1 MTAVMD
7 VTLVGAGPYGLS
19 VGAHLAGIAGL
30 DLQILGKPMHS
41 WSHRMPQGM
50 QLKSAGFASNLYA
63 SHHRYSLRDFYAEQG
78 QVYDDLRLAVPVE
91 MFCAY
96 GLAFQQR
103 FLPSIKSDHLVA
115 LHADGKGFVLHT
127 DAGDVLRSR
136 RVILAVGQDDFAF
149 VPELLAGLP
158 KQYVT
163 HSSDHH
169 ALDHFSNRDVVV
181 IGGGASATDLAVLL
195 HEAQAR
201 VVQVMR
207 RGSAHFSGIWQE
219 TSASWLA
226 RVRQPVS
233 SIGPGWRNQLY
244 AGLPSLYRHLPDRL
258 RLRIVRRH
266 LGPSAGWFMTER
278 AAKVPRL
285 GGYQVEQACIVDG
298 RVHLRLRGG
307 DGGSREIVADH
318 VIAATGF
325 RADLSRLAFLDASM
339 RARLALLGAAPKLRG
354 NFESSIPGLHFIGP
368 VTAPNFGPVMRFVAG
383 ANFTARRMAAAFA
396 RPKPVD
402 RTRRLSTAR
411 G

>member
-19 VGAHLAGIAGL
+19 VGAHLAGIPGL
-30 DLQILGKPMHS
+30 DLLILGKPMNS
-41 WSHRMPQGM
+41 WSQRMPKGM

-63 SHHRYSLRDFYAEQG
+63 RHHRYSLRDFYAEQG
-78 QVYDDLRLAVPVE
+78 QAYDDLRLPVPVE

-103 FLPSIKSDHLVA
+103 FLPNIKSDHLVA
-115 LHADGKGFVLHT
+115 MHADGRDFVLHT
-127 DAGDVLRSR
+127 DAGEVIHSR

-149 VPELLAGLP
+149 VPEVLAGLP

-163 HSSDHH
+163 HSSEHH
-169 ALDHFSNRDVVV
+169 ALDHFSNQDVVV

-195 HEAQAR
+195 DEAQAR

-207 RGSAHFSGIWQE
+207 RGSAHFSSIWQE
-219 TSASWLA
+219 SSASWLA
-226 RVRQPVS
+226 RVRYPVS
-233 SIGPGWRNQLY
+233 SIGPGWRNRLY
-244 AGLPSLYRHLPDRL
+244 AELPGLYRQLPDRL

-266 LGPSAGWFMTER
+266 LGPSAGWFMAER

-285 GGYQVEQACIVDG
+285 GGYEVEQACITHG
-298 RVHLRLRGG
+298 RVRLRLRAS
-307 DGGSREIVADH
+307 DGGSREIDADH

-325 RADLSRLAFLDASM
+325 QANLSRLAFLDASM
-339 RARLALLGAAPKLRG
+339 RARLALVGGAPKLSG
-354 NFESSIPGLHFIGP
+354 NFESSVPGLHFIGP
-368 VTAPNFGPVMRFVAG
+368 VAAPNFGPVMRFVAG
-383 ANFTARRMAAAFA
+383 ADFTARRMATAFA
-396 RPKPVD
+396 RPRPVD
-402 RTRRLSTAR
+402 RTRRLTTAR